1 MPILNLDIH
10 KKTSV
15 QMEGKKAS
23 THHTNENN
31 TLHECE
37 QYTQYTLYDML
48 RNNLEYMQY
57 VSFHFQSIFCLLVNI
72 CVYSLCRYVLLLF
85 FFFGAFL
92 QFACGYLSRAL
103 RRINFVSAVGFGWCV
118 RVCVCICFGV
128 RHQTFHLQFVIAV
141 SRLCR
146 TDALRFSTF
155 KLIQFH

>member
-48 RNNLEYMQY
+48 RNNLEYM
-57 VSFHFQSIFCLLVNI
+57 
-72 CVYSLCRYVLLLF
+72 
-85 FFFGAFL
+85 
-92 QFACGYLSRAL
+92 
-103 RRINFVSAVGFGWCV
+103 
-118 RVCVCICFGV
+118 
-128 RHQTFHLQFVIAV
+128 
-141 SRLCR
+141 
-146 TDALRFSTF
+146 
-155 KLIQFH
+155 